1 MSFATAISTSTA
13 LEKELRRKLI
23 AKLEAENAAMEKRL
37 ERREHTAKLEAEIAA
52 MEKRLERREHTAKLE
67 AENAAMEN
75 ELHRLRRER
84 IVKLEAK
91 LVESKAKSAT
101 MKKVHFGDIEFH
113 YLIPKLQHGIK
124 PERRGDFIEQ
134 LWANASTKVHVD
146 GVCLSF
152 YEQYEQSLNVLTGIG
167 IHPESG
173 HQITMNKFKRE
184 EKEANDCDM
193 ILSELIKTQRQSN
206 KKHRGALEVEA
217 YAIEK
222 ELAEAGRALRGT
234 QLD

>member
-1 MSFATAISTSTA
+1 MEKRIER
-13 LEKELRRKLI
+13 LERRKLI

-37 ERREHTAKLEAEIAA
+37 ERREHTAKLEAKNAA
-52 MEKRLERREHTAKLE
+52 MEKRIERLERREHTAKLE
-67 AENAAMEN
+67 AEIAAMEN
-75 ELHRLRRER
+75 ELHRLRREQ

-113 YLIPKLQHGIK
+113 CLIPKLQHGIK
-124 PERRGDFIEQ
+124 PERRGDFVEQ
-134 LWANASTKVHVD
+134 STKVHVD

-184 EKEANDCDM
+184 EKEANDCGM
-193 ILSELIKTQRQSN
+193 LLTELIKTQRQSN
-206 KKHRGALEVEA
+206 MKHRGALEVEA

-222 ELAEAGRALRGT
+222 QLAEAGRALRGNPT
-234 QLD
+234 GLAGI